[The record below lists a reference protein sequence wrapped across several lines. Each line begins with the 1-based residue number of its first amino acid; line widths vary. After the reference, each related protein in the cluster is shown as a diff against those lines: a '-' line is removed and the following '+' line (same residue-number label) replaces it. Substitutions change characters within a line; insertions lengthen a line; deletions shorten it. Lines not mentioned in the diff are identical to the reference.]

1 MFSLA
6 CFVAIGTVFGFILTL
21 PGFAICVLAT
31 VVMYAAFA
39 DGFAGMGGAH
49 DVFFAAFSLQL
60 GYFLALIVRSVIS
73 TKPSSQ
79 LSESH

>member
-6 CFVAIGTVFGFILTL
+6 CFVATGTLFGFILTL
-21 PGFAICVLAT
+21 PVFAICVLVT

-39 DGFAGMGGAH
+39 DGLAGMGGAY

-60 GYFLALIVRSVIS
+60 GYFLALIVRSVS
-73 TKPSSQ
+73 ARYLLPGT
-79 LSESH
+79 

>member
-39 DGFAGMGGAH
+39 DGFTGMGAH

-60 GYFLALIVRSVIS
+60 GYFLALIVRAVSAR
-73 TKPSSQ
+73 PSSQ